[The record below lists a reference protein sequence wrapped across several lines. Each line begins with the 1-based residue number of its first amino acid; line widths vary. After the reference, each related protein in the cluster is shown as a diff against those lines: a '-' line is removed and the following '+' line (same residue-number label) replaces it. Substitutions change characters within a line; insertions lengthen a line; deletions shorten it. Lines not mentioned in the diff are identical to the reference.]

1 MSILLLMMLKQMQ
14 PSHQMKP
21 TFRPEL
27 RLPAFKRL
35 LPPPAPKTLPD
46 IINLQ
51 AYVYLQLKLQ
61 LNNCSRLEN
70 KQNCQR
76 NRPSELKINI
86 CISITSILINDTRQQ
101 WTVKGT

>member
-1 MSILLLMMLKQMQ
+1 MNILLLMMLKQMQ
-14 PSHQMKP
+14 PSHQMQP
-21 TFRPEL
+21 TFTPEG
-27 RLPAFKRL
+27 LPAFKQL
-35 LPPPAPKTLPD
+35 LPPTAPKTLPD
-46 IINLQ
+46 LINLQ

-61 LNNCSRLEN
+61 LNNCSRIEN

-86 CISITSILINDTRQQ
+86 CISITSILINNTRQQ